1 MFKFKRVN
9 VIICIKKKRKKEWMT
24 TILFVTKKDT
34 PLHAMD
40 GCNSGGEIN
49 RLPLNNRMPKIG
61 LPKK

>member
-9 VIICIKKKRKKEWMT
+9 VIICIKKEKKKRMDDYHS
-24 TILFVTKKDT
+24 FCDKKDT

-40 GCNSGGEIN
+40 GCNWGGEIN